1 MVKNLSTIDRG
12 TKLRFGRWHND
23 DQAENTIVINASDT
37 PINAS
42 NANALYMK
50 PIRSD
55 PSNNTIMTGFDPNSF
70 EILDTG
76 LRRDDVA
83 PREVDYYANIGNTFT
98 STIKFEGVTSLT
110 TEGVV
115 GIANV
120 QPIHTLDVGTKFF
133 VDENGANV
141 LTVMG
146 DTYVQDDVVIG
157 GNLDVRGTLTTI
169 DTENT
174 TIKDAIVE
182 IGKGNTLSD
191 VGFIMNRPGS
201 NVAIGY
207 RDSVDEFVI
216 AHTDSSANSTTI
228 VPSGELIDVRVHGHL
243 HTNSSL
249 SVDTNLLH
257 VDAISDRVGI
267 NTLFP
272 QSTLDVIGDAKIAS
286 NLAVGADGLYV
297 DTVNSRVGINTTL
310 PTTDF
315 QVQGEALV
323 SGNLNVTHDI
333 TVTENIYVSNNLT
346 VTKDTTV
353 EGEVFAKTDLTVTE
367 NAYVSNNL
375 TVTKDV
381 TVTEN
386 AYVSN
391 NLTVTKDVTVNGE
404 VFANT
409 DLTVNENVYV
419 SNNLTVTK
427 DVTVN
432 GDVFAK
438 TDLTITENAYVSNNL
453 TVTKDVTVNGNV
465 FARTDLTVTENA
477 YVSNN
482 LTVTKDVTVNGD
494 VFAKTDLIVT
504 ENAFVSNNLT
514 ITKDLTTEG
523 NIFVNTDLTVTENV
537 YVSNNLTITKDLTTE
552 GEIFAKTD
560 LTVTENAFVSNNL
573 TVTEDLT
580 TEGEI
585 FAKTDL
591 TVTENV
597 FVSNNLTVTKD
608 ITVTENA
615 YVSNNLT
622 VTKNVIISGDTPTT
636 SKTTGALTVVGGI
649 GVHGNVHATHVNFED
664 AEIDS
669 ITVTDT
675 TASTSV
681 TTGAAKITGGLGVSG
696 NVYGSNVIA
705 AGDSYGK
712 FTGPFLSKNDAT
724 TEGEAFME
732 NLNAGEMTTQSI
744 SVVQDGVS
752 GTISNPI
759 IIDYYVSNWLVN
771 NQSWNDVFHFTFVEG
786 FTYVFDISDPSSRVQ
801 ASGPHIGYFG
811 ITGDF
816 NYGYNSTPY
825 EFGVKHIGEQGYPG
839 AQFRWTV
846 PRGASSFQGGGGGS
860 HPGPGYFY
868 FMSKPITTGTT
879 YPGNVTERRIR
890 VIPNP
895 DDHLLTG
902 QTHVHGLL
910 NAESVNVTDT
920 TSSTSTT
927 TGAVKIAGGLGVV
940 GNVYADTFYG
950 DGSNLTG
957 DFSMTS
963 IVTTSD
969 VNIGNNISIA
979 ALTENTI
986 PYVGADKY
994 LADSYITQSTN
1005 AILISSNLEIR
1016 GNVTVVGNSFA
1027 IVSNSFVVKDR
1038 IIGIANNNSSH
1049 LLDVGI
1055 VMQHPGKNIG
1065 LIHHGAATENDPH
1078 DHTFTIGY
1086 TQNTLTDNHILD
1098 DSNLITV
1105 EILGNLV
1112 TQNNLTVSH
1121 DAIISGSTPS
1131 SSKTTGALQ
1140 VAGGVGIIGDVF
1152 AESGDFTS
1160 LVTTSNVATTNLTAS
1175 DTIHT
1180 TNLNISDTV
1189 TTTNISTVNITSS
1202 DTIHTTNV
1210 ATINVTAS
1218 DTIHTTNVA
1227 TINVTASDT
1236 IHTTNVATIN
1246 VTASDTIHT
1255 TNVATINVTAS
1266 DTIHTTNVA
1275 TINLTASDTIHTT
1288 NVATINLT
1296 ASDTLHTTNVATT
1309 NVTASDT
1316 IHTTNVVTTNLT
1328 ASDTIHTTNLNITD
1342 TITTTNVVTT
1352 NVTASDTI
1360 HTANL
1365 VASDTVKVTNG
1376 LITNLGGLTRKTYS
1390 YSSGTITASTTPE
1403 INVVFANQMFSAK
1416 ITAHLVEPTSNI
1428 SVLNLDVTGGTGRDI
1443 GKGFLSI
1450 TGDENSKHWNSTIA
1464 TTDTTV
1470 TLTPSVGL
1478 ISNGTYGI
1486 HVEHTSPLGVGGVTS
1501 IDKDNTVETTFNY

>member
-12 TKLRFGRWHND
+12 TKVRFGRWHND

-37 PINAS
+37 PINADH
-42 NANALYMK
+42 A
-50 PIRSD
+50 
-55 PSNNTIMTGFDPNSF
+55 
-70 EILDTG
+70 G
-76 LRRDDVA
+76 LFMQPVRRDEGVVVTLMGLDATTGEIVDSNINA
-83 PREVDYYANIGNTFT
+83 QGVQGREIDFYANIGNVIT
-98 STIKFEGVTSLT
+98 STIVYEADNALVTT
-110 TEGVV
+110 GNI
-115 GIANV
+115 GISNLE
-120 QPIHTLDVGTKFF
+120 PIHTLDVGSKFS
-133 VDENGANV
+133 VDETGSNV
-141 LTVMG
+141 VTIRG
-146 DTYVQDDVVIG
+146 DSYIQDDLLVG
-157 GNLDVRGTLTTI
+157 GNLAVMGTLTTI

-182 IGKGNTLSD
+182 IGKGNTTSD

-201 NVAIGY
+201 NVTIGY

-257 VDAISDRVGI
+257 VDATSDRVGI

-286 NLAVGADGLYV
+286 NLAVGTDGLYV

-315 QVQGEALV
+315 QVQGEALI

-333 TVTENIYVSNNLT
+333 TVTENVYVSNNLT
-346 VTKDTTV
+346 VTKDVTV
-353 EGEVFAKTDLTVTE
+353 AENAYVSNNLTVTKDVTVTENAYVSNNLTVSKDVTVNGEVFAKTDLTVTE

-381 TVTEN
+381 TVNGEVFAKTDLTVTEN
-386 AYVSN
+386 AFVSN

-404 VFANT
+404 I
-409 DLTVNENVYV
+409 
-419 SNNLTVTK
+419 
-427 DVTVN
+427 
-432 GDVFAK
+432 FAK
-438 TDLTITENAYVSNNL
+438 TDLT
-453 TVTKDVTVNGNV
+453 
-465 FARTDLTVTENA
+465 
-477 YVSNN
+477 
-482 LTVTKDVTVNGD
+482 
-494 VFAKTDLIVT
+494 VT

-523 NIFVNTDLTVTENV
+523 NIFVNTDLTVTENAF
-537 YVSNNLTITKDLTTE
+537 VSNNLTITKDLTTE
-552 GEIFAKTD
+552 GNIFAKTD

-573 TVTEDLT
+573 T
-580 TEGEI
+580 TEGVI

-597 FVSNNLTVTKD
+597 
-608 ITVTENA
+608 

-622 VTKNVIISGDTPTT
+622 VTKNVTVSGDTSTT
-636 SKTTGALTVVGGI
+636 SKTTGALTVVGGL
-649 GVHGNVHATHVNFED
+649 GVQGNVHATHVNFED

-669 ITVTDT
+669 LTVTDAT
-675 TASTSV
+675 GSTSV
-681 TTGAAKITGGLGVSG
+681 TSGAVKITGGLGVSG
-696 NVYGSNVIA
+696 NVYASNVIV

-732 NLNAGEMTTQSI
+732 NLNAGEMTAQSI
-744 SVVQDGVS
+744 S
-752 GTISNPI
+752 GTQQGAGAGGSPSSITLTNPI
-759 IIDYYVSNWLVN
+759 VITFDISNWLVN
-771 NQSWNDVFHFTFVEG
+771 GQSWNDAFHFTFIEG
-786 FTYVFDISDPSSRVQ
+786 LTYVFDISHTGIRVQ
-801 ASGPHIGYFG
+801 TTGPHKGYFG
-811 ITGDF
+811 ITGD
-816 NYGYNSTPY
+816 YNMGNATPY
-825 EFGVKHIGEQGYPG
+825 EFGVKHIGEQGYSG

-846 PRGASSFQGGGGGS
+846 PRGASSFQGGGGSS

-868 FMSKPITTGTT
+868 FMTKPITTGTPS
-879 YPGNVTERRIR
+879 PGTTTERIIR

-895 DDHLLTG
+895 DQHLLTG
-902 QTHVHGLL
+902 QTHIHGDL
-910 NAESVNVTDT
+910 NTESVNVTDT
-920 TSSTSTT
+920 TASTSVT
-927 TGAVKIAGGLGVV
+927 TGAAKIAGGLGVV

-957 DFSMTS
+957 AFSMSS

-969 VNIGNNISIA
+969 ANIGNNISIG

-986 PYVGADKY
+986 PYVGAGKY

-1005 AILISSNLEIR
+1005 TILISSNLEIR
-1016 GNVTVVGNSFA
+1016 GNVTVVGNSLA
-1027 IVSNSFVVKDR
+1027 IESNSFVVKDR

-1140 VAGGVGIIGDVF
+1140 VAGGVGIGGNVF

-1180 TNLNISDTV
+1180 TNL
-1189 TTTNISTVNITSS
+1189 TTTNISTINITSS

-1236 IHTTNVATIN
+1236 IHTTNVAT
-1246 VTASDTIHT
+1246 T
-1255 TNVATINVTAS
+1255 
-1266 DTIHTTNVA
+1266 
-1275 TINLTASDTIHTT
+1275 NLTASDTI
-1288 NVATINLT
+1288 
-1296 ASDTLHTTNVATT
+1296 HTTNVATT

-1316 IHTTNVVTTNLT
+1316 IHT
-1328 ASDTIHTTNLNITD
+1328 
-1342 TITTTNVVTT
+1342 
-1352 NVTASDTI
+1352 
-1360 HTANL
+1360 ANL
-1365 VASDTVKVTNG
+1365 IASDTVKVTNG
-1376 LITNLGGLTRKTYS
+1376 LITNLGGLTKKTYG

-1403 INVVFANQMFSAK
+1403 INVVFANHMFSAK

-1450 TGDENSKHWNSTIA
+1450 TGDENSKHWNSTIT

-1470 TLTPSVGL
+1470 TLTPSTGL

-1501 IDKDNTVETTFNY
+1501 IDKDNTAETTFNY

>member
-12 TKLRFGRWHND
+12 TKVRFGRWHND

-37 PINAS
+37 PINADH
-42 NANALYMK
+42 A
-50 PIRSD
+50 
-55 PSNNTIMTGFDPNSF
+55 
-70 EILDTG
+70 G
-76 LRRDDVA
+76 LFMQPVRRDEGVVVTLMGLDATTGEIVDSNINA
-83 PREVDYYANIGNTFT
+83 QGVQGREIDFYANLGNVIT
-98 STIKFEGVTSLT
+98 STIVYEADNALVTT
-110 TEGVV
+110 GNI
-115 GIANV
+115 GISNLE
-120 QPIHTLDVGTKFF
+120 PIHTLDVGSKFS
-133 VDENGANV
+133 VDETGANV
-141 LTVMG
+141 VTIRG
-146 DTYVQDDVVIG
+146 DSYIQDDLLVG
-157 GNLDVRGTLTTI
+157 GNLAVRGTLTTI

-182 IGKGNTLSD
+182 IGKGNTTSD

-201 NVAIGY
+201 NVTIGY

-286 NLAVGADGLYV
+286 NLAVGTDGLYV

-315 QVQGEALV
+315 QVQGGALI

-333 TVTENIYVSNNLT
+333 TVTENVYVSNNLT
-346 VTKDTTV
+346 VTKDATV
-353 EGEVFAKTDLTVTE
+353 EGEVFAKTDLTITENAYVSNNLTVTKDVTVNGEVFAKTDLTVTENAYVSNNLTVTKNATVNGEVFAKTDLTVTE

-381 TVTEN
+381 TV
-386 AYVSN
+386 
-391 NLTVTKDVTVNGE
+391 NGE
-404 VFANT
+404 I
-409 DLTVNENVYV
+409 
-419 SNNLTVTK
+419 
-427 DVTVN
+427 
-432 GDVFAK
+432 FAK
-438 TDLTITENAYVSNNL
+438 TDLT
-453 TVTKDVTVNGNV
+453 
-465 FARTDLTVTENA
+465 
-477 YVSNN
+477 
-482 LTVTKDVTVNGD
+482 
-494 VFAKTDLIVT
+494 VT

-523 NIFVNTDLTVTENV
+523 NIFVNTDLTVTENA

-552 GEIFAKTD
+552 GEIFARTDLTVTENAYVSNNLTITKDLTTEGNIFTKTD

-573 TVTEDLT
+573 TVT
-580 TEGEI
+580 
-585 FAKTDL
+585 K
-591 TVTENV
+591 
-597 FVSNNLTVTKD
+597 S
-608 ITVTENA
+608 
-615 YVSNNLT
+615 
-622 VTKNVIISGDTPTT
+622 VIVSGDTSTT
-636 SKTTGALTVVGGI
+636 SKTTGALTVVGGL
-649 GVHGNVHATHVNFED
+649 GVQGNVHATHVNFED

-669 ITVTDT
+669 LTVTDA

-681 TTGAAKITGGLGVSG
+681 TSGAAKIVGGLGVSG
-696 NVYGSNVIA
+696 NVYASNVIVV
-705 AGDSYGK
+705 GDSYGK

-732 NLNAGEMTTQSI
+732 NLNAGEMTSQSI
-744 SVVQDGVS
+744 SGTQDGN
-752 GTISNPI
+752 GITLTNPI
-759 IIDYYVSNWLVN
+759 VITYYGSNWLVN
-771 NQSWNDVFHFTFVEG
+771 GQSWNDEFHFTFIEG
-786 FTYVFDISDPSSRVQ
+786 LTYVFDISHVGTRVQ
-801 ASGPHIGYFG
+801 TTGPHIGYFG
-811 ITGDF
+811 ITGDY
-816 NYGYNSTPY
+816 NYTFNSTPY
-825 EFGVKHIGEQGYPG
+825 EFGVKHVGEQGYSG

-846 PRGASSFQGGGGGS
+846 PRGASSFQGAGGGS

-868 FMSKPITTGTT
+868 FMTKPITTGSTS
-879 YPGNVTERRIR
+879 PGNAYERRIR

-895 DDHLLTG
+895 DQHLLTG
-902 QTHVHGLL
+902 QTHIHGDL
-910 NAESVNVTDT
+910 NTESVNVTDT
-920 TSSTSTT
+920 TASTSVT
-927 TGAVKIAGGLGVV
+927 TGAAKIAGGLGVM

-957 DFSMTS
+957 AFSMTS
-963 IVTTSD
+963 IITTSD
-969 VNIGNNISIA
+969 ANIGNNISIG

-986 PYVGADKY
+986 PYVGAGKY
-994 LADSYITQSTN
+994 LTDSHITHSTDTT
-1005 AILISSNLEIR
+1005 IISSNLEIH
-1016 GNVTVVGNSFA
+1016 GNVMVIGNSFA
-1027 IVSNSFVVKDR
+1027 IESNSFVVKDR

-1112 TQNNLTVSH
+1112 TQNNLTVSQ
-1121 DAIISGSTPS
+1121 DAIITGSTPS
-1131 SSKTTGALQ
+1131 ISKTTGALQ
-1140 VAGGVGIIGDVF
+1140 VAGGVGIIGSVF

-1180 TNLNISDTV
+1180 TNL
-1189 TTTNISTVNITSS
+1189 TTTNISTINITSS

-1210 ATINVTAS
+1210 ATT
-1218 DTIHTTNVA
+1218 
-1227 TINVTASDT
+1227 
-1236 IHTTNVATIN
+1236 
-1246 VTASDTIHT
+1246 
-1255 TNVATINVTAS
+1255 
-1266 DTIHTTNVA
+1266 
-1275 TINLTASDTIHTT
+1275 NLTASDTIHTT
-1288 NVATINLT
+1288 NVATTNLT
-1296 ASDTLHTTNVATT
+1296 ASDTIHTTNVATT

-1316 IHTTNVVTTNLT
+1316 LHTTNLT
-1328 ASDTIHTTNLNITD
+1328 
-1342 TITTTNVVTT
+1342 
-1352 NVTASDTI
+1352 
-1360 HTANL
+1360 
-1365 VASDTVKVTNG
+1365 ASDTVKVTNG
-1376 LITNLGGLTRKTYS
+1376 LITNLGGLTKKTYG

-1450 TGDENSKHWNSTIA
+1450 TGDENSKHWNSTIT

-1470 TLTPSVGL
+1470 TLTPSTGL

-1501 IDKDNTVETTFNY
+1501 IDKDNTAETTFNY

>member
-12 TKLRFGRWHND
+12 TKVRFGRWHND

-37 PINAS
+37 PINADH
-42 NANALYMK
+42 A
-50 PIRSD
+50 
-55 PSNNTIMTGFDPNSF
+55 
-70 EILDTG
+70 G
-76 LRRDDVA
+76 LFMQPVRRDEGVVVTLMGLDATTGEIVDSNINA
-83 PREVDYYANIGNTFT
+83 QGVQGREIDFYANIGNVIT
-98 STIKFEGVTSLT
+98 STIVYEADNALVTT
-110 TEGVV
+110 GNI
-115 GIANV
+115 GISNLE
-120 QPIHTLDVGTKFF
+120 PIHTLDVGSKFS
-133 VDENGANV
+133 VDETGANV
-141 LTVMG
+141 VTIRG
-146 DTYVQDDVVIG
+146 DSYIQDDLLVG
-157 GNLDVRGTLTTI
+157 GNLAVRGTLTTI

-182 IGKGNTLSD
+182 IGKGNTTSD

-201 NVAIGY
+201 NVTIGY

-286 NLAVGADGLYV
+286 NLAVGTDGLYV

-315 QVQGEALV
+315 QVQGGALI

-333 TVTENIYVSNNLT
+333 TVTENVYVSNNLT
-346 VTKDTTV
+346 VTKDATV
-353 EGEVFAKTDLTVTE
+353 EGEVFAKTDLTITENAYVSNNLTVTKNVTVNGEVFAKTDLTVTENAYVSNNLTVTKNATVNGEVFAKTDLTVTE

-381 TVTEN
+381 TV
-386 AYVSN
+386 
-391 NLTVTKDVTVNGE
+391 NGE
-404 VFANT
+404 I
-409 DLTVNENVYV
+409 
-419 SNNLTVTK
+419 
-427 DVTVN
+427 
-432 GDVFAK
+432 FAK
-438 TDLTITENAYVSNNL
+438 TDLT
-453 TVTKDVTVNGNV
+453 
-465 FARTDLTVTENA
+465 
-477 YVSNN
+477 
-482 LTVTKDVTVNGD
+482 
-494 VFAKTDLIVT
+494 VT

-523 NIFVNTDLTVTENV
+523 NIFVNTDLTVTENAYV
-537 YVSNNLTITKDLTTE
+537 SNNLTITKNLTTEGEIFARTDLTVTENAYVSNNLTITKDLTTE
-552 GEIFAKTD
+552 GNIFAKTD

-573 TVTEDLT
+573 TVT
-580 TEGEI
+580 
-585 FAKTDL
+585 K
-591 TVTENV
+591 
-597 FVSNNLTVTKD
+597 S
-608 ITVTENA
+608 
-615 YVSNNLT
+615 
-622 VTKNVIISGDTPTT
+622 VIVSGDTSTT
-636 SKTTGALTVVGGI
+636 SKTTGALTVVGGL
-649 GVHGNVHATHVNFED
+649 GVQGNVHATHVNFED

-669 ITVTDT
+669 LTVTDA

-681 TTGAAKITGGLGVSG
+681 TSGAAKIVGGLGVSG
-696 NVYGSNVIA
+696 NVYASNVIVV
-705 AGDSYGK
+705 GDSYGK

-732 NLNAGEMTTQSI
+732 NLNAGEMTSQSI
-744 SVVQDGVS
+744 SGTQDGN
-752 GTISNPI
+752 GITITNPI
-759 IIDYYVSNWLVN
+759 VITYDISNWLVN
-771 NQSWNDVFHFTFVEG
+771 GQSWNDEFHFTFIEG
-786 FTYVFDISDPSSRVQ
+786 LTYVFDISHTGTRVQ
-801 ASGPHIGYFG
+801 TTGPHKGYFG
-811 ITGDF
+811 ITGDY

-825 EFGVKHIGEQGYPG
+825 EFGVKHIGEQGYSG

-846 PRGASSFQGGGGGS
+846 PRGASSFQGGGGLS

-868 FMSKPITTGTT
+868 FTTKPITIGSTF
-879 YPGNVTERRIR
+879 PGHVTERRIH

-895 DDHLLTG
+895 DQHLLTG
-902 QTHVHGLL
+902 QTHIHGDL
-910 NAESVNVTDT
+910 NTESVNVTDT
-920 TSSTSTT
+920 TASTSVT
-927 TGAVKIAGGLGVV
+927 TGAAKIAGGLGVM

-957 DFSMTS
+957 AFSMTS
-963 IVTTSD
+963 IITTSD
-969 VNIGNNISIA
+969 ANIGNNISIG

-986 PYVGADKY
+986 PYVGAGKY
-994 LADSYITQSTN
+994 LTDSHITHSTDTT
-1005 AILISSNLEIR
+1005 IISSNLEIR
-1016 GNVTVVGNSFA
+1016 GNVMVIGNSFA
-1027 IVSNSFVVKDR
+1027 IESNSFVVNDR

-1112 TQNNLTVSH
+1112 TQNNLTVSQ
-1121 DAIISGSTPS
+1121 DAIITGSTPS
-1131 SSKTTGALQ
+1131 ISKTTGALQ
-1140 VAGGVGIIGDVF
+1140 VAGGVGIIGSVF

-1180 TNLNISDTV
+1180 TNLS
-1189 TTTNISTVNITSS
+1189 TTNISTINITSS
-1202 DTIHTTNV
+1202 DTIHT
-1210 ATINVTAS
+1210 
-1218 DTIHTTNVA
+1218 
-1227 TINVTASDT
+1227 
-1236 IHTTNVATIN
+1236 
-1246 VTASDTIHT
+1246 
-1255 TNVATINVTAS
+1255 
-1266 DTIHTTNVA
+1266 
-1275 TINLTASDTIHTT
+1275 
-1288 NVATINLT
+1288 
-1296 ASDTLHTTNVATT
+1296 
-1309 NVTASDT
+1309 
-1316 IHTTNVVTTNLT
+1316 
-1328 ASDTIHTTNLNITD
+1328 
-1342 TITTTNVVTT
+1342 
-1352 NVTASDTI
+1352 
-1360 HTANL
+1360 ANL
-1365 VASDTVKVTNG
+1365 IASDTVKVTNG
-1376 LITNLGGLTRKTYS
+1376 LITNLGGLTKKTYG

-1450 TGDENSKHWNSTIA
+1450 TGDENSKHWNSTIT

-1470 TLTPSVGL
+1470 TLTPSTGL

-1501 IDKDNTVETTFNY
+1501 IDKDNTSEATFNY

>member
-12 TKLRFGRWHND
+12 TKVRFGRWHND

-37 PINAS
+37 PINADH
-42 NANALYMK
+42 A
-50 PIRSD
+50 
-55 PSNNTIMTGFDPNSF
+55 
-70 EILDTG
+70 G
-76 LRRDDVA
+76 LFMQPVRRDEGVVITLMGLDATTGEIVDSNINA
-83 PREVDYYANIGNTFT
+83 QAVQGREIDFYANLGNVIT
-98 STIKFEGVTSLT
+98 STIVYEADNALVTT
-110 TEGVV
+110 GNI
-115 GIANV
+115 GISNLE
-120 QPIHTLDVGTKFF
+120 PIHTLDVGSKFS
-133 VDENGANV
+133 VDETGANV
-141 LTVMG
+141 VTIRG
-146 DTYVQDDVVIG
+146 DSYIQDDLLVG
-157 GNLDVRGTLTTI
+157 GNLAVRGTLTTI

-182 IGKGNTLSD
+182 IGKGNTTSD

-201 NVAIGY
+201 NVTIGY

-257 VDAISDRVGI
+257 VDATSDRVGI

-286 NLAVGADGLYV
+286 NLAVGTDGLYV

-315 QVQGEALV
+315 QVQGEALIT
-323 SGNLNVTHDI
+323 GNVNVTHDI
-333 TVTENIYVSNNLT
+333 TVTENVYVSNNLT
-346 VTKDTTV
+346 VTKDVTV

-391 NLTVTKDVTVNGE
+391 NLTVTKDVTVNGD
-404 VFANT
+404 VFAKT
-409 DLTVNENVYV
+409 DLTVTENVYV

-438 TDLTITENAYVSNNL
+438 TDLT
-453 TVTKDVTVNGNV
+453 
-465 FARTDLTVTENA
+465 
-477 YVSNN
+477 
-482 LTVTKDVTVNGD
+482 
-494 VFAKTDLIVT
+494 VT

-514 ITKDLTTEG
+514 ITKDLTTKG

-537 YVSNNLTITKDLTTE
+537 YVSNNLTITNDLTTE
-552 GEIFAKTD
+552 GNIFAKTD
-560 LTVTENAFVSNNL
+560 LTVTENA
-573 TVTEDLT
+573 
-580 TEGEI
+580 
-585 FAKTDL
+585 
-591 TVTENV
+591 
-597 FVSNNLTVTKD
+597 
-608 ITVTENA
+608 
-615 YVSNNLT
+615 YV
-622 VTKNVIISGDTPTT
+622 G
-636 SKTTGALTVVGGI
+636 
-649 GVHGNVHATHVNFED
+649 GNVHVLSDLEVGTANLYVNTYSSNIGIGTVTPSELLDVVAASGDNDAFIRLRSGSGGSPATESGIKLTEASSYGWRIAHHAFTDELKIAHQDQND
-664 AEIDS
+664 AINGDNYMVFKSGGNIGIAESNPTSKLQVAGDVHI
-669 ITVTDT
+669 TDT

-681 TTGAAKITGGLGVSG
+681 TTGAA
-696 NVYGSNVIA
+696 
-705 AGDSYGK
+705 
-712 FTGPFLSKNDAT
+712 
-724 TEGEAFME
+724 
-732 NLNAGEMTTQSI
+732 
-744 SVVQDGVS
+744 
-752 GTISNPI
+752 
-759 IIDYYVSNWLVN
+759 
-771 NQSWNDVFHFTFVEG
+771 
-786 FTYVFDISDPSSRVQ
+786 
-801 ASGPHIGYFG
+801 
-811 ITGDF
+811 
-816 NYGYNSTPY
+816 
-825 EFGVKHIGEQGYPG
+825 
-839 AQFRWTV
+839 
-846 PRGASSFQGGGGGS
+846 
-860 HPGPGYFY
+860 
-868 FMSKPITTGTT
+868 
-879 YPGNVTERRIR
+879 
-890 VIPNP
+890 
-895 DDHLLTG
+895 
-902 QTHVHGLL
+902 
-910 NAESVNVTDT
+910 
-920 TSSTSTT
+920 
-927 TGAVKIAGGLGVV
+927 KIAGGLGVV

-957 DFSMTS
+957 AFSMTS

-969 VNIGNNISIA
+969 ANIGNNISIG

-986 PYVGADKY
+986 PYVGAGKY
-994 LADSYITQSTN
+994 LTDSYITQSTN
-1005 AILISSNLEIR
+1005 TTLISSNLEIH
-1016 GNVTVVGNSFA
+1016 GNVMVVGNSFA
-1027 IVSNSFVVKDR
+1027 IESNSFVIKDR

-1121 DAIISGSTPS
+1121 DTIISGSTPS

-1180 TNLNISDTV
+1180 TN
-1189 TTTNISTVNITSS
+1189 
-1202 DTIHTTNV
+1202 V

-1218 DTIHTTNVA
+1218 DTIHTTNL
-1227 TINVTASDT
+1227 I
-1236 IHTTNVATIN
+1236 
-1246 VTASDTIHT
+1246 
-1255 TNVATINVTAS
+1255 
-1266 DTIHTTNVA
+1266 
-1275 TINLTASDTIHTT
+1275 
-1288 NVATINLT
+1288 
-1296 ASDTLHTTNVATT
+1296 
-1309 NVTASDT
+1309 
-1316 IHTTNVVTTNLT
+1316 
-1328 ASDTIHTTNLNITD
+1328 
-1342 TITTTNVVTT
+1342 
-1352 NVTASDTI
+1352 
-1360 HTANL
+1360 
-1365 VASDTVKVTNG
+1365 ASDTVKITNG
-1376 LITNLGGLTRKTYS
+1376 LITNLGGLTKKTYG

-1450 TGDENSKHWNSTIA
+1450 TGDENSKHWNSTIT

-1470 TLTPSVGL
+1470 TLTPSTGL

-1501 IDKDNTVETTFNY
+1501 IDKDNTAETTFNY

>member
-12 TKLRFGRWHND
+12 TKVRFGRWHND

-37 PINAS
+37 PINADH
-42 NANALYMK
+42 A
-50 PIRSD
+50 
-55 PSNNTIMTGFDPNSF
+55 
-70 EILDTG
+70 G
-76 LRRDDVA
+76 LFMQPVRRDEGVVVTLMGLDATTGEIVDSNINA
-83 PREVDYYANIGNTFT
+83 QGVQGREIDFYANIGNVIT
-98 STIKFEGVTSLT
+98 STIVYEADNALVTT
-110 TEGVV
+110 GNI
-115 GIANV
+115 GISNLE
-120 QPIHTLDVGTKFF
+120 PIHTLDVGSKFS
-133 VDENGANV
+133 VDETGANV
-141 LTVMG
+141 VTIRG
-146 DTYVQDDVVIG
+146 DSYIQDDLLVG
-157 GNLDVRGTLTTI
+157 GNLAVRGTLTTI

-182 IGKGNTLSD
+182 IGKGNTTSD

-201 NVAIGY
+201 NVTIGY

-286 NLAVGADGLYV
+286 NLAVGTDGLYV

-315 QVQGEALV
+315 QVQGGALI

-333 TVTENIYVSNNLT
+333 TVTENVYVSNNLT
-346 VTKDTTV
+346 VTKDATV
-353 EGEVFAKTDLTVTE
+353 EGEVFAKTDLTITENAYVSNNLTVTKNVTVNGEVFAKTDLTVTENAYVSNNLTVTKNATVNGEVFAKTDLTVTE

-381 TVTEN
+381 TV
-386 AYVSN
+386 
-391 NLTVTKDVTVNGE
+391 NGE
-404 VFANT
+404 I
-409 DLTVNENVYV
+409 
-419 SNNLTVTK
+419 
-427 DVTVN
+427 
-432 GDVFAK
+432 FAK
-438 TDLTITENAYVSNNL
+438 TDLT
-453 TVTKDVTVNGNV
+453 
-465 FARTDLTVTENA
+465 
-477 YVSNN
+477 
-482 LTVTKDVTVNGD
+482 
-494 VFAKTDLIVT
+494 VT

-523 NIFVNTDLTVTENV
+523 NIFVNTDLTVTENAYV
-537 YVSNNLTITKDLTTE
+537 SNNLTITKNLTTEGEIFARTDLTVTENAYVSNNLTITKDLTTE
-552 GEIFAKTD
+552 GNIFAKTD

-573 TVTEDLT
+573 TVT
-580 TEGEI
+580 
-585 FAKTDL
+585 K
-591 TVTENV
+591 
-597 FVSNNLTVTKD
+597 S
-608 ITVTENA
+608 
-615 YVSNNLT
+615 
-622 VTKNVIISGDTPTT
+622 VIVSGDTSTT
-636 SKTTGALTVVGGI
+636 SKTTGALTVVGGL
-649 GVHGNVHATHVNFED
+649 GVQGNVHATHVNFED

-669 ITVTDT
+669 LTVTDA

-681 TTGAAKITGGLGVSG
+681 TSGAAKIVGGLGVSG
-696 NVYGSNVIA
+696 NVYASNVIVV
-705 AGDSYGK
+705 GDSYGK

-732 NLNAGEMTTQSI
+732 NLNAGEMTSQSI
-744 SVVQDGVS
+744 SGTQDGN
-752 GTISNPI
+752 GITITNPI
-759 IIDYYVSNWLVN
+759 VITYDISNWLVN
-771 NQSWNDVFHFTFVEG
+771 GQSWNDEFHFTFIEG
-786 FTYVFDISDPSSRVQ
+786 LTYVFDISHTGTRVQ
-801 ASGPHIGYFG
+801 TTGPHKGYFG
-811 ITGDF
+811 ITGDY

-825 EFGVKHIGEQGYPG
+825 EFGVKHIGEQGYSG

-846 PRGASSFQGGGGGS
+846 PRGASSFQGGGGLS

-868 FMSKPITTGTT
+868 FTTKPITIGSTF
-879 YPGNVTERRIR
+879 PGHVTERRIH

-895 DDHLLTG
+895 DQHLLTG
-902 QTHVHGLL
+902 QTHIHGDL
-910 NAESVNVTDT
+910 NTESVNVTDT
-920 TSSTSTT
+920 TASTSVT
-927 TGAVKIAGGLGVV
+927 TGAAKIAGGLGVM

-957 DFSMTS
+957 AFSMTS
-963 IVTTSD
+963 IITTSD
-969 VNIGNNISIA
+969 ANIGNNISIG

-986 PYVGADKY
+986 PYVGAGKY
-994 LADSYITQSTN
+994 LTDSHITHSTDTT
-1005 AILISSNLEIR
+1005 IISSNLEIR
-1016 GNVTVVGNSFA
+1016 GNVMVIGNSFA
-1027 IVSNSFVVKDR
+1027 IESNSFVVNDR

-1112 TQNNLTVSH
+1112 TQNNLTVSQ
-1121 DAIISGSTPS
+1121 DAIITGSTPS
-1131 SSKTTGALQ
+1131 ISKTTGALQ
-1140 VAGGVGIIGDVF
+1140 VAGGVGIIGSVF

-1180 TNLNISDTV
+1180 TNLS
-1189 TTTNISTVNITSS
+1189 TTNISTINITSS

-1210 ATINVTAS
+1210 AT
-1218 DTIHTTNVA
+1218 TNVA
-1227 TINVTASDT
+1227 TT
-1236 IHTTNVATIN
+1236 
-1246 VTASDTIHT
+1246 
-1255 TNVATINVTAS
+1255 
-1266 DTIHTTNVA
+1266 
-1275 TINLTASDTIHTT
+1275 NLTASDTIHTT
-1288 NVATINLT
+1288 NVAT
-1296 ASDTLHTTNVATT
+1296 
-1309 NVTASDT
+1309 
-1316 IHTTNVVTTNLT
+1316 TNLT
-1328 ASDTIHTTNLNITD
+1328 ASDTIHTTNL
-1342 TITTTNVVTT
+1342 TTTNISTINIT
-1352 NVTASDTI
+1352 SSDTI
-1360 HTANL
+1360 HTTNL
-1365 VASDTVKVTNG
+1365 IASDTVKVTNG
-1376 LITNLGGLTRKTYS
+1376 LITNLGGLTKKTYG

-1450 TGDENSKHWNSTIA
+1450 TGDENSKHWNSTIT

-1470 TLTPSVGL
+1470 TLTPSTGL

-1501 IDKDNTVETTFNY
+1501 IDKDNTAETTFNY

>member
-12 TKLRFGRWHND
+12 TKVRFGRWHND

-37 PINAS
+37 PINADH
-42 NANALYMK
+42 A
-50 PIRSD
+50 
-55 PSNNTIMTGFDPNSF
+55 
-70 EILDTG
+70 G
-76 LRRDDVA
+76 LFMQPVRRDEGVVVTLMGLDATTGEIVDSNINA
-83 PREVDYYANIGNTFT
+83 QGVQGREIDFYANIGNVIT
-98 STIKFEGVTSLT
+98 STIVYEADNALVTT
-110 TEGVV
+110 GNI
-115 GIANV
+115 GISNLE
-120 QPIHTLDVGTKFF
+120 PIHTLDVGSKFS
-133 VDENGANV
+133 VDETGANV
-141 LTVMG
+141 VTIRG
-146 DTYVQDDVVIG
+146 DSYIQDDLLVG
-157 GNLDVRGTLTTI
+157 GNLAVRGTLTTI

-182 IGKGNTLSD
+182 IGKGNTTSD

-201 NVAIGY
+201 NVTIGY

-286 NLAVGADGLYV
+286 NLAVGTDGLYV

-315 QVQGEALV
+315 QVQGGALI

-333 TVTENIYVSNNLT
+333 TVTENVYVSNNLT
-346 VTKDTTV
+346 VTKDATV
-353 EGEVFAKTDLTVTE
+353 EGEVFAKTDLTITENAYVSNNLTVTKNVTVNGEVFAKTDLTVTENAYVSNNLTVTKNATVNGEVFAKTDLTVTE

-381 TVTEN
+381 TV
-386 AYVSN
+386 
-391 NLTVTKDVTVNGE
+391 NGE
-404 VFANT
+404 I
-409 DLTVNENVYV
+409 
-419 SNNLTVTK
+419 
-427 DVTVN
+427 
-432 GDVFAK
+432 FAK
-438 TDLTITENAYVSNNL
+438 TDLT
-453 TVTKDVTVNGNV
+453 
-465 FARTDLTVTENA
+465 
-477 YVSNN
+477 
-482 LTVTKDVTVNGD
+482 
-494 VFAKTDLIVT
+494 VT

-523 NIFVNTDLTVTENV
+523 NIFVNTDLTVTENAYV
-537 YVSNNLTITKDLTTE
+537 SNNLTITKNLTTEGEIFARTDLTVTENAYVSNNLTITKDLTTE
-552 GEIFAKTD
+552 GNIFAKTD

-573 TVTEDLT
+573 TVT
-580 TEGEI
+580 
-585 FAKTDL
+585 K
-591 TVTENV
+591 
-597 FVSNNLTVTKD
+597 S
-608 ITVTENA
+608 
-615 YVSNNLT
+615 
-622 VTKNVIISGDTPTT
+622 VIVSGDTSTT
-636 SKTTGALTVVGGI
+636 SKTTGALTVVGGL
-649 GVHGNVHATHVNFED
+649 GVQGNVHATHVNFED

-669 ITVTDT
+669 LTVTDA

-681 TTGAAKITGGLGVSG
+681 TSGAAKIVGGLGVSG
-696 NVYGSNVIA
+696 NVYASNVIVV
-705 AGDSYGK
+705 GDSYGK

-732 NLNAGEMTTQSI
+732 NLNAGEMTSQSI
-744 SVVQDGVS
+744 SGTQDGN
-752 GTISNPI
+752 GITITNPI
-759 IIDYYVSNWLVN
+759 VITYDISNWLVN
-771 NQSWNDVFHFTFVEG
+771 GQSWNDEFHFTFIEG
-786 FTYVFDISDPSSRVQ
+786 LTYVFDISHTGTRVQ
-801 ASGPHIGYFG
+801 TTGPHKGYFG
-811 ITGDF
+811 ITGDY

-825 EFGVKHIGEQGYPG
+825 EFGVKHIGEQGYSG

-846 PRGASSFQGGGGGS
+846 PRGASSFQGGGGLS

-868 FMSKPITTGTT
+868 FTTKPITIGSTF
-879 YPGNVTERRIR
+879 PGHVTERRIH

-895 DDHLLTG
+895 DQHLLTG
-902 QTHVHGLL
+902 QTHIHGDL
-910 NAESVNVTDT
+910 NTESVNVTDT
-920 TSSTSTT
+920 TASTSVT
-927 TGAVKIAGGLGVV
+927 TGAAKIAGGLGVM

-957 DFSMTS
+957 AFSMTS
-963 IVTTSD
+963 IITTSD
-969 VNIGNNISIA
+969 ANIGNNISIG

-986 PYVGADKY
+986 PYVGACKY
-994 LADSYITQSTN
+994 LTDSHITHSTDTT
-1005 AILISSNLEIR
+1005 IISSNLEIR
-1016 GNVTVVGNSFA
+1016 GNVMVIGNSFA
-1027 IVSNSFVVKDR
+1027 IESNSFVVNDR

-1112 TQNNLTVSH
+1112 TQNNLTVSQ
-1121 DAIISGSTPS
+1121 DAIITGSTPS
-1131 SSKTTGALQ
+1131 ISKTTGALQ
-1140 VAGGVGIIGDVF
+1140 VAGGVGIIGRVF

-1180 TNLNISDTV
+1180 TNLS
-1189 TTTNISTVNITSS
+1189 TTNISTINITSS

-1210 ATINVTAS
+1210 AT
-1218 DTIHTTNVA
+1218 
-1227 TINVTASDT
+1227 
-1236 IHTTNVATIN
+1236 
-1246 VTASDTIHT
+1246 
-1255 TNVATINVTAS
+1255 
-1266 DTIHTTNVA
+1266 
-1275 TINLTASDTIHTT
+1275 
-1288 NVATINLT
+1288 
-1296 ASDTLHTTNVATT
+1296 
-1309 NVTASDT
+1309 
-1316 IHTTNVVTTNLT
+1316 TNLT
-1328 ASDTIHTTNLNITD
+1328 ASDTIHTTNL
-1342 TITTTNVVTT
+1342 TTTNISTINIT
-1352 NVTASDTI
+1352 SSDTI
-1360 HTANL
+1360 HTTNL
-1365 VASDTVKVTNG
+1365 IASDTVKVTNG
-1376 LITNLGGLTRKTYS
+1376 LITNLGGLTKKTYG

-1450 TGDENSKHWNSTIA
+1450 TGDENSKHWNSTIT

-1470 TLTPSVGL
+1470 TLTPSTGL

-1501 IDKDNTVETTFNY
+1501 IDKDNTAETTFNY

>member
-12 TKLRFGRWHND
+12 TKVRFGRWHND

-37 PINAS
+37 PVNADHAGLFMSPIRRDEGLTVTLMGVHHATGELVDSNINAQ
-42 NANALYMK
+42 AVQG
-50 PIRSD
+50 R
-55 PSNNTIMTGFDPNSF
+55 
-70 EILDTG
+70 EIDF
-76 LRRDDVA
+76 
-83 PREVDYYANIGNTFT
+83 YANLGNVIT
-98 STIKFEGVTSLT
+98 STIVYEADNALVTT
-110 TEGVV
+110 GNI
-115 GIANV
+115 GISNLE
-120 QPIHTLDVGTKFF
+120 PIHTLDVGSKFS
-133 VDENGANV
+133 VDETGANV
-141 LTVMG
+141 VTIRG
-146 DTYVQDDVVIG
+146 DSYIQDNLLVG
-157 GNLDVRGTLTTI
+157 GNLAVRGTLTTI

-182 IGKGNTLSD
+182 IGKGNTTSD

-201 NVAIGY
+201 NVTIGY

-286 NLAVGADGLYV
+286 NLAVGTDGLYV

-315 QVQGEALV
+315 QVQGGALI

-333 TVTENIYVSNNLT
+333 TVTENVYVSNNLT
-346 VTKDTTV
+346 VTKDATV
-353 EGEVFAKTDLTVTE
+353 EGEVFAKTDLTITE

-391 NLTVTKDVTVNGE
+391 NLTVTKNATVNGE
-404 VFANT
+404 VFA
-409 DLTVNENVYV
+409 
-419 SNNLTVTK
+419 K
-427 DVTVN
+427 
-432 GDVFAK
+432 
-438 TDLTITENAYVSNNL
+438 
-453 TVTKDVTVNGNV
+453 
-465 FARTDLTVTENA
+465 TDLTVTENA

-482 LTVTKDVTVNGD
+482 LTVTKDVTVNGEI
-494 VFAKTDLIVT
+494 FAK
-504 ENAFVSNNLT
+504 
-514 ITKDLTTEG
+514 
-523 NIFVNTDLTVTENV
+523 TDLTVTENV
-537 YVSNNLTITKDLTTE
+537 YVSNNLTITNDLTTE
-552 GEIFAKTD
+552 GNIFAKTD
-560 LTVTENAFVSNNL
+560 LTVTENA
-573 TVTEDLT
+573 
-580 TEGEI
+580 
-585 FAKTDL
+585 
-591 TVTENV
+591 
-597 FVSNNLTVTKD
+597 
-608 ITVTENA
+608 
-615 YVSNNLT
+615 YV
-622 VTKNVIISGDTPTT
+622 G
-636 SKTTGALTVVGGI
+636 
-649 GVHGNVHATHVNFED
+649 GNVHVLSDLEVGTANLYVNTYSSNIGIGTVTPSELLDVVAASGDNDAFIRLRSGSGGSPATESGIKLTEASSYGWRIAHHASTDDLKIVHQDQND
-664 AEIDS
+664 AINGDNYMVFKAGGNIGIAESNPTSKLQVAGDVHI
-669 ITVTDT
+669 TDT

-681 TTGAAKITGGLGVSG
+681 TSGAVKITGGLGVSG
-696 NVYGSNVIA
+696 NVYASNVIV

-732 NLNAGEMTTQSI
+732 NLNAGEMTSQSI
-744 SVVQDGVS
+744 SGTQDGN
-752 GTISNPI
+752 GITITNPI
-759 IIDYYVSNWLVN
+759 VITYYGSNWLVN
-771 NQSWNDVFHFTFVEG
+771 GQSWNDEFHFTFIEG
-786 FTYVFDISDPSSRVQ
+786 LTYVFDISHTGTRVQ
-801 ASGPHIGYFG
+801 TTGPHIGYFG
-811 ITGDF
+811 ITGDY
-816 NYGYNSTPY
+816 NYTFNSTPY
-825 EFGVKHIGEQGYPG
+825 EFGVKHVGEQGYSG

-846 PRGASSFQGGGGGS
+846 PRGASSFQGAGGSS

-868 FMSKPITTGTT
+868 FMTKPITTGSTS
-879 YPGNVTERRIR
+879 PGNTTERRIR

-895 DDHLLTG
+895 DQHLLTG
-902 QTHVHGLL
+902 QTHIHGDL
-910 NAESVNVTDT
+910 NTESVNVTDT
-920 TSSTSTT
+920 TASTSVT
-927 TGAVKIAGGLGVV
+927 TGAAKIAGGLGVM

-957 DFSMTS
+957 AFSMTS
-963 IVTTSD
+963 IITTSD
-969 VNIGNNISIA
+969 ANIGNNISIG

-986 PYVGADKY
+986 PYVGAGKY
-994 LADSYITQSTN
+994 LTDSHITHSTDTT
-1005 AILISSNLEIR
+1005 IISSNLEIH
-1016 GNVTVVGNSFA
+1016 GNVMVIGNSFA
-1027 IVSNSFVVKDR
+1027 IESNSFVVKDR

-1112 TQNNLTVSH
+1112 TQNNLTVSQ
-1121 DAIISGSTPS
+1121 DAIITGSTPS

-1140 VAGGVGIIGDVF
+1140 VAGGVGIVGDVY

-1180 TNLNISDTV
+1180 TNL
-1189 TTTNISTVNITSS
+1189 TTTNISTINITSS
-1202 DTIHTTNV
+1202 DTIHTT
-1210 ATINVTAS
+1210 
-1218 DTIHTTNVA
+1218 
-1227 TINVTASDT
+1227 
-1236 IHTTNVATIN
+1236 
-1246 VTASDTIHT
+1246 
-1255 TNVATINVTAS
+1255 
-1266 DTIHTTNVA
+1266 
-1275 TINLTASDTIHTT
+1275 NLTASDTIHTT
-1288 NVATINLT
+1288 NVAT
-1296 ASDTLHTTNVATT
+1296 
-1309 NVTASDT
+1309 
-1316 IHTTNVVTTNLT
+1316 TNLT
-1328 ASDTIHTTNLNITD
+1328 ASDTIHTTNL
-1342 TITTTNVVTT
+1342 TTTNI
-1352 NVTASDTI
+1352 STI
-1360 HTANL
+1360 NITS
-1365 VASDTVKVTNG
+1365 SDTVKVTNG
-1376 LITNLGGLTRKTYS
+1376 LITNLGGLTKKTYG

-1450 TGDENSKHWNSTIA
+1450 TGDENSKHWNSIIA

-1470 TLTPSVGL
+1470 TLTPSTGL

-1501 IDKDNTVETTFNY
+1501 IDKDNTSEATFNY